1 MTLTKPR
8 KLTWTKSLMV
18 SPVFASTVCTTSFG
32 PPRPYA
38 ALILLKPCPG
48 MFTQESRGMLITVT
62 RLRSPDTWISIIV
75 SELELTSSP
84 TCSAS
89 SWWRVSPERWST
101 PASSTF
107 SGPLA
112 GVPAVPALTRPMV
125 SLM

>member
-1 MTLTKPR
+1 M
-8 KLTWTKSLMV
+8 
-18 SPVFASTVCTTSFG
+18 
-32 PPRPYA
+32 
-38 ALILLKPCPG
+38 
-48 MFTQESRGMLITVT
+48 TVT

-75 SELELTSSP
+75 SELELTVRP

-89 SWWRVSPERWST
+89 CWWRVSPERWST

-112 GVPAVPALTRPMV
+112 GVPAVPALTRPIV